1 MIKSEAKITYILDI
15 LMDSAELTLW
25 LNNTKN
31 DKLKNKIEPINNKN
45 VLMFIKKVFIYLLFI
60 LNRFIF
66 IDLVYKY
73 RI

>member
-1 MIKSEAKITYILDI
+1 
-15 LMDSAELTLW
+15 MDSAELTLW

-31 DKLKNKIEPINNKN
+31 DKPKNKIEPINKKN
-45 VLMFIKKVFIYLLFI
+45 VLMFIKEVFIYLFFI

-73 RI
+73 